1 MTLVPIVLLFLGFP
15 IFVVLLAT
23 AAIAIVIFYS
33 IPLTVLHQVMFGSLD
48 SAALLAV
55 PFFIFAGE
63 IMAAGGISGRLVA
76 WAKSLFG
83 RSKAS
88 LPITT
93 VATCVVFGAISGSS
107 AATVAAVGR
116 ITFRPMLDA
125 GYDRRFATGLLT
137 ASGLIDN
144 MIPPSI
150 AMILYAIVAEQSLV
164 RIFTAGFVPGLL
176 FAFAFVAYVLVKSR
190 GSAIDPPE
198 PFRWAR
204 LGRETLNAAWAL
216 GMPVII
222 LGGIYTGVLSA
233 NEAGG
238 AACVY
243 AILVA
248 MFVHRDVGVTQLLD
262 LARRSAYVTSQLMV
276 IVASAG
282 VFSWLLTTVAPPR
295 VSPTSRRARSVGR
308 DAALHRQRISAAR
321 RHLLRSGARDPA
333 AHADPPSGGQGG
345 RHRSHPLRHRHD
357 RESEYRMLHPAVRH
371 QYFRGASGVQATGL
385 GHLSR
390 RHAVHLAQHRR
401 ACGDHLRAGAVA
413 VPDSPARLNVRARSC
428 RSPGEDVPFDARRFR
443 PRGSDGREG
452 ARHAAQEQ

>member
-176 FAFAFVAYVLVKSR
+176 FAFAFVAYVLLKSW

-282 VFSWLLTTVAPPR
+282 VFSWLLTTSGAAPR
-295 VSPTSRRARSVGR
+295 LADVF
-308 DAALHRQRISAAR
+308 AALDLSSAM
-321 RHLLRSGARDPA
+321 LLFFINVFLLLVGIFFDPA
-333 AHADPPSGGQGG
+333 PAILLLTPILLPIVKAAGIDLIHFGIVMTANLSIGCFTPPFGINIFVAQAVFKQPVSVIYRGVMPFIWLSIAVLAVITYVPELSLFLT
-345 RHRSHPLRHRHD
+345 RLHD
-357 RESEYRMLHPAVRH
+357 
-371 QYFRGASGVQATGL
+371 
-385 GHLSR
+385 
-390 RHAVHLAQHRR
+390 
-401 ACGDHLRAGAVA
+401 
-413 VPDSPARLNVRARSC
+413 
-428 RSPGEDVPFDARRFR
+428 
-443 PRGSDGREG
+443 
-452 ARHAAQEQ
+452 

>member
-176 FAFAFVAYVLVKSR
+176 FAFAFVAYVLLKSW

-282 VFSWLLTTVAPPR
+282 VFSWLLTTSGAAPR
-295 VSPTSRRARSVGR
+295 LADVF
-308 DAALHRQRISAAR
+308 AALDLSSAM
-321 RHLLRSGARDPA
+321 LLFIVNVFLLLVGIFFDPA
-333 AHADPPSGGQGG
+333 PAILLLTPILLPIVKAAGIDLIHFGIVMTANLSIGCFTPPFGINIFVAQAVFKQPVSVIYRGVMPFIWLSIAVLAVITYVPELSLFLT
-345 RHRSHPLRHRHD
+345 RLHD
-357 RESEYRMLHPAVRH
+357 
-371 QYFRGASGVQATGL
+371 
-385 GHLSR
+385 
-390 RHAVHLAQHRR
+390 
-401 ACGDHLRAGAVA
+401 
-413 VPDSPARLNVRARSC
+413 
-428 RSPGEDVPFDARRFR
+428 
-443 PRGSDGREG
+443 
-452 ARHAAQEQ
+452 

>member
-176 FAFAFVAYVLVKSR
+176 FALAFVAYVLVKSW

-282 VFSWLLTTVAPPR
+282 VFSWLLTTSGAAPR
-295 VSPTSRRARSVGR
+295 LADVF
-308 DAALHRQRISAAR
+308 AALDLSSPM
-321 RHLLRSGARDPA
+321 LLFIINVFLLVVGIFFDPA
-333 AHADPPSGGQGG
+333 PAILLLTPILLPIVKAAGIDLIHFGIVMTANLSIGCFTPPFGINIFVAQAVFKQPVSVIYRGVMPFIWLSIAVLAVITYVPELSLFLT
-345 RHRSHPLRHRHD
+345 RLHD
-357 RESEYRMLHPAVRH
+357 
-371 QYFRGASGVQATGL
+371 
-385 GHLSR
+385 
-390 RHAVHLAQHRR
+390 
-401 ACGDHLRAGAVA
+401 
-413 VPDSPARLNVRARSC
+413 
-428 RSPGEDVPFDARRFR
+428 
-443 PRGSDGREG
+443 
-452 ARHAAQEQ
+452 

>member
-1 MTLVPIVLLFLGFP
+1 
-15 IFVVLLAT
+15 
-23 AAIAIVIFYS
+23 
-33 IPLTVLHQVMFGSLD
+33 
-48 SAALLAV
+48 
-55 PFFIFAGE
+55 
-63 IMAAGGISGRLVA
+63 
-76 WAKSLFG
+76 
-83 RSKAS
+83 
-88 LPITT
+88 
-93 VATCVVFGAISGSS
+93 
-107 AATVAAVGR
+107 VAAVGR

-176 FAFAFVAYVLVKSR
+176 FALAFVAYVLLKSW

-198 PFRWAR
+198 RFSWTR

-282 VFSWLLTTVAPPR
+282 VFSWLLTTSGAAPR
-295 VSPTSRRARSVGR
+295 LT
-308 DAALHRQRISAAR
+308 DIFAALDLSSSM
-321 RHLLRSGARDPA
+321 LLFIINVFLLLVGIFFDPA
-333 AHADPPSGGQGG
+333 PAILLLTPILLPVVKAAGIDLIHFGIVMTANLSIGCFTPPFGINIFVAQAVFKQPVSVIYRGVMPFIWLSIAVLAVITYVPELSLFLT
-345 RHRSHPLRHRHD
+345 RLHD
-357 RESEYRMLHPAVRH
+357 
-371 QYFRGASGVQATGL
+371 
-385 GHLSR
+385 
-390 RHAVHLAQHRR
+390 
-401 ACGDHLRAGAVA
+401 
-413 VPDSPARLNVRARSC
+413 
-428 RSPGEDVPFDARRFR
+428 
-443 PRGSDGREG
+443 
-452 ARHAAQEQ
+452 

>member
-1 MTLVPIVLLFLGFP
+1 VALTMTLVPIVLLFLGFP
-15 IFVVLLAT
+15 IFVILLAT
-23 AAIAIVIFYS
+23 AAIAIIIFYS

-83 RSKAS
+83 SSKAS

-176 FAFAFVAYVLVKSR
+176 FALAFVAYVLLKSW

-198 PFRWAR
+198 PFSWTR

-282 VFSWLLTTVAPPR
+282 VFSWLLTT
-295 VSPTSRRARSVGR
+295 
-308 DAALHRQRISAAR
+308 
-321 RHLLRSGARDPA
+321 SGAAPRLTEVFSALNLSSSMLLFIINVFLLLVGIFFDPA
-333 AHADPPSGGQGG
+333 PAILLLTPILLPVVKAAGIDLIHFGIVMTANLSIGCFTPPFGINIFVAQAVFKQPVSVIYRGVMPFIWLSIAVLAVITYVPELSLFLT
-345 RHRSHPLRHRHD
+345 RLHD
-357 RESEYRMLHPAVRH
+357 
-371 QYFRGASGVQATGL
+371 
-385 GHLSR
+385 
-390 RHAVHLAQHRR
+390 
-401 ACGDHLRAGAVA
+401 
-413 VPDSPARLNVRARSC
+413 
-428 RSPGEDVPFDARRFR
+428 
-443 PRGSDGREG
+443 
-452 ARHAAQEQ
+452 

>member
-176 FAFAFVAYVLVKSR
+176 FAFAFVAYVLVKSW

-248 MFVHRDVGVTQLLD
+248 MFVHRDVGVAQLLD

-282 VFSWLLTTVAPPR
+282 VFSWLLTTSGAAPR
-295 VSPTSRRARSVGR
+295 LADVF
-308 DAALHRQRISAAR
+308 AALDLSSAM
-321 RHLLRSGARDPA
+321 LLFFINVFLLLVGIFFDPA
-333 AHADPPSGGQGG
+333 PAILLLTPILLPIVKAAGIDLIHFGIVMTANLSIGCFTPPFGINIFVAQAVFKQPVSVIYRGVMPFIWLSIAVLAVITYVPELSLFLT
-345 RHRSHPLRHRHD
+345 RLHD
-357 RESEYRMLHPAVRH
+357 
-371 QYFRGASGVQATGL
+371 
-385 GHLSR
+385 
-390 RHAVHLAQHRR
+390 
-401 ACGDHLRAGAVA
+401 
-413 VPDSPARLNVRARSC
+413 
-428 RSPGEDVPFDARRFR
+428 
-443 PRGSDGREG
+443 
-452 ARHAAQEQ
+452 

>member
-1 MTLVPIVLLFLGFP
+1 VPAVALTMTLVPIVLLFLGFP

-176 FAFAFVAYVLVKSR
+176 FALAFVAYVLLKSW

-198 PFRWAR
+198 PFRWTR

-282 VFSWLLTTVAPPR
+282 VFSWLLTTSGAAPR
-295 VSPTSRRARSVGR
+295 LADVF
-308 DAALHRQRISAAR
+308 AALDLSSAM
-321 RHLLRSGARDPA
+321 LLFIVSVFLLLVGIFFDPA
-333 AHADPPSGGQGG
+333 PAILLLTPILLPVVKAAGIDLIHFGIVMTANLSIGCFTPPFGINIFVAQAVFKQPVSVIYRGVMPFIWLSIAVLAVITYVPELSLFLT
-345 RHRSHPLRHRHD
+345 RLHD
-357 RESEYRMLHPAVRH
+357 
-371 QYFRGASGVQATGL
+371 
-385 GHLSR
+385 
-390 RHAVHLAQHRR
+390 
-401 ACGDHLRAGAVA
+401 
-413 VPDSPARLNVRARSC
+413 
-428 RSPGEDVPFDARRFR
+428 
-443 PRGSDGREG
+443 
-452 ARHAAQEQ
+452 

>member
-1 MTLVPIVLLFLGFP
+1 VALTMTLVPIVLLFLGFP

-176 FAFAFVAYVLVKSR
+176 FALAFVAYVLVKSW
-190 GSAIDPPE
+190 GSAIGPPE
-198 PFRWAR
+198 PFRWTR

-282 VFSWLLTTVAPPR
+282 VFSWLLTTSGAAPR
-295 VSPTSRRARSVGR
+295 LADVF
-308 DAALHRQRISAAR
+308 AALDLSSAM
-321 RHLLRSGARDPA
+321 LLFIVNVFLLLVGIFFDPA
-333 AHADPPSGGQGG
+333 PAILLLTPILLPVVKAAGIDLIHFGIVMTANLSIGCFTPPFGINIFVAQAVFKQPVSVIYRGVMPFIWLSIAVLAVITYVPELSLFLT
-345 RHRSHPLRHRHD
+345 RLHD
-357 RESEYRMLHPAVRH
+357 
-371 QYFRGASGVQATGL
+371 
-385 GHLSR
+385 
-390 RHAVHLAQHRR
+390 
-401 ACGDHLRAGAVA
+401 
-413 VPDSPARLNVRARSC
+413 
-428 RSPGEDVPFDARRFR
+428 
-443 PRGSDGREG
+443 
-452 ARHAAQEQ
+452 

>member
-176 FAFAFVAYVLVKSR
+176 FALAFVAYVLLKSW

-282 VFSWLLTTVAPPR
+282 VFSWLLTTSGAAPR
-295 VSPTSRRARSVGR
+295 LADVF
-308 DAALHRQRISAAR
+308 AALDLSSAM
-321 RHLLRSGARDPA
+321 LLFIVNVFLLLVGIFFDPA
-333 AHADPPSGGQGG
+333 PAILLLTPILLPVVKAAGIDLIHFGIVMTANLSIGCFTPPFGINIFVAQAVFKQPVSVIYRGVMPFIWLSIAVLAVITYVPELSLFLT
-345 RHRSHPLRHRHD
+345 RLHD
-357 RESEYRMLHPAVRH
+357 
-371 QYFRGASGVQATGL
+371 
-385 GHLSR
+385 
-390 RHAVHLAQHRR
+390 
-401 ACGDHLRAGAVA
+401 
-413 VPDSPARLNVRARSC
+413 
-428 RSPGEDVPFDARRFR
+428 
-443 PRGSDGREG
+443 
-452 ARHAAQEQ
+452 

>member
-125 GYDRRFATGLLT
+125 GYDRRFAIGLLT

-176 FAFAFVAYVLVKSR
+176 FAFAFVAYVLVKSW

-248 MFVHRDVGVTQLLD
+248 MFVHRDVGVAQLLD

-282 VFSWLLTTVAPPR
+282 VFSWLLTTSGAAPR
-295 VSPTSRRARSVGR
+295 LTDVF
-308 DAALHRQRISAAR
+308 AALDLSSPM
-321 RHLLRSGARDPA
+321 LLFIINVFLLLVGIFFDPA
-333 AHADPPSGGQGG
+333 PAILLLTPILLPIVKAAGIDLIHFGIVMTANLSIGCFTPPFGINIFVAQAVFKQPVSVIYRGVMPFIWLSIAVLAVITYVPELSLFFI
-345 RHRSHPLRHRHD
+345 RLHD
-357 RESEYRMLHPAVRH
+357 
-371 QYFRGASGVQATGL
+371 
-385 GHLSR
+385 
-390 RHAVHLAQHRR
+390 
-401 ACGDHLRAGAVA
+401 
-413 VPDSPARLNVRARSC
+413 
-428 RSPGEDVPFDARRFR
+428 
-443 PRGSDGREG
+443 
-452 ARHAAQEQ
+452 

>member
-176 FAFAFVAYVLVKSR
+176 FALAFVAYVLVKSW

-282 VFSWLLTTVAPPR
+282 VFSWLLTTSGAAPR
-295 VSPTSRRARSVGR
+295 LTDVF
-308 DAALHRQRISAAR
+308 AALDLSSAM
-321 RHLLRSGARDPA
+321 LLFIVNVFLLLVGIFFDPA
-333 AHADPPSGGQGG
+333 PAILLLTPILLPVVKAAGIDLIHFGIVMTANLSIGCFTPPFGINIFVAQAVFKQPVSVIYRGVMPFIWLSIAVLAVITYVPELSLFLT
-345 RHRSHPLRHRHD
+345 RLHD
-357 RESEYRMLHPAVRH
+357 
-371 QYFRGASGVQATGL
+371 
-385 GHLSR
+385 
-390 RHAVHLAQHRR
+390 
-401 ACGDHLRAGAVA
+401 
-413 VPDSPARLNVRARSC
+413 
-428 RSPGEDVPFDARRFR
+428 
-443 PRGSDGREG
+443 
-452 ARHAAQEQ
+452 

>member
-1 MTLVPIVLLFLGFP
+1 VPAVALTMTLVPIVLLFLGFP

-176 FAFAFVAYVLVKSR
+176 FALAFVAYVLVKSW

-282 VFSWLLTTVAPPR
+282 VFSWLLTTSGAAPR
-295 VSPTSRRARSVGR
+295 LADVF
-308 DAALHRQRISAAR
+308 AALDLSSAM
-321 RHLLRSGARDPA
+321 LLFIFNVFLLLVGIFFDPA
-333 AHADPPSGGQGG
+333 PAILLLTPILLPVVKAAGIDLIHFGIVMTANLSIGCFTPPFGINIFVAQAVFKQPVSVIYRGVMPFIWLSIAVLAVITYVPELSLFLT
-345 RHRSHPLRHRHD
+345 RLHD
-357 RESEYRMLHPAVRH
+357 
-371 QYFRGASGVQATGL
+371 
-385 GHLSR
+385 
-390 RHAVHLAQHRR
+390 
-401 ACGDHLRAGAVA
+401 
-413 VPDSPARLNVRARSC
+413 
-428 RSPGEDVPFDARRFR
+428 
-443 PRGSDGREG
+443 
-452 ARHAAQEQ
+452 

>member
-1 MTLVPIVLLFLGFP
+1 VALTMTLVPIVLLFLGFP

-176 FAFAFVAYVLVKSR
+176 FALAFVAYVLVKSW

-198 PFRWAR
+198 PFRWRR

-282 VFSWLLTTVAPPR
+282 VFSWLLTTSGAAPR
-295 VSPTSRRARSVGR
+295 LADVF
-308 DAALHRQRISAAR
+308 AALDLSSAM
-321 RHLLRSGARDPA
+321 LLFIVNVFLLVVGIFFDPA
-333 AHADPPSGGQGG
+333 PAILLLTPILLPVVKAAGIDLIHFGIVMTANLSIGCFTPPFGINIFVAQAVFKQPVSVIYRGVMPFIWLSIAVLAVITYVPELSLFLT
-345 RHRSHPLRHRHD
+345 RLHD
-357 RESEYRMLHPAVRH
+357 
-371 QYFRGASGVQATGL
+371 
-385 GHLSR
+385 
-390 RHAVHLAQHRR
+390 
-401 ACGDHLRAGAVA
+401 
-413 VPDSPARLNVRARSC
+413 
-428 RSPGEDVPFDARRFR
+428 
-443 PRGSDGREG
+443 
-452 ARHAAQEQ
+452 

>member
-1 MTLVPIVLLFLGFP
+1 VALTMTLVPIVLLFLGFP

-63 IMAAGGISGRLVA
+63 IMAAGGISDRLVA

-176 FAFAFVAYVLVKSR
+176 FAFAFVAYVLVKSW

-282 VFSWLLTTVAPPR
+282 VFSWLLTTSGAAPR
-295 VSPTSRRARSVGR
+295 LADVF
-308 DAALHRQRISAAR
+308 AALDLSSAM
-321 RHLLRSGARDPA
+321 LLFFINVFLLLVGIFFDPA
-333 AHADPPSGGQGG
+333 PAILLLTPILLPIVKAAGIDLIHFGIVMTANLSIGCFTPPFGINIFVAQAVFKQPVSVIYRGVMPFIWLSIAVLAVITYVPELSLFLT
-345 RHRSHPLRHRHD
+345 RLHD
-357 RESEYRMLHPAVRH
+357 
-371 QYFRGASGVQATGL
+371 
-385 GHLSR
+385 
-390 RHAVHLAQHRR
+390 
-401 ACGDHLRAGAVA
+401 
-413 VPDSPARLNVRARSC
+413 
-428 RSPGEDVPFDARRFR
+428 
-443 PRGSDGREG
+443 
-452 ARHAAQEQ
+452 

>member
-176 FAFAFVAYVLVKSR
+176 FALAFVAYVLVKSW

-282 VFSWLLTTVAPPR
+282 VFSWLLTTSGAAPR
-295 VSPTSRRARSVGR
+295 LADVF
-308 DAALHRQRISAAR
+308 AALDLSSPM
-321 RHLLRSGARDPA
+321 LLFIINVFLLLVGIFFDPA
-333 AHADPPSGGQGG
+333 PAILLLTPILLPIVKAAGIDLIHFGIVMTANLSIGCFTPPFGINIFVAQAVFKQPVSVIYRGVMPFIWLSIAVLAVITYVPELSLFLT
-345 RHRSHPLRHRHD
+345 RLHD
-357 RESEYRMLHPAVRH
+357 
-371 QYFRGASGVQATGL
+371 
-385 GHLSR
+385 
-390 RHAVHLAQHRR
+390 
-401 ACGDHLRAGAVA
+401 
-413 VPDSPARLNVRARSC
+413 
-428 RSPGEDVPFDARRFR
+428 
-443 PRGSDGREG
+443 
-452 ARHAAQEQ
+452 

>member
-176 FAFAFVAYVLVKSR
+176 FALAFVAYVLLKSW

-198 PFRWAR
+198 PFRWTR

-282 VFSWLLTTVAPPR
+282 VFSWLLTTSGAAPR
-295 VSPTSRRARSVGR
+295 LADVF
-308 DAALHRQRISAAR
+308 AALDLSSAM
-321 RHLLRSGARDPA
+321 LLFIVNVFLLVVGIFFDPA
-333 AHADPPSGGQGG
+333 PAILLLTPILLPVVKAAGIDLVHFGIVMTANLSIGCFTPPFGINIFVAQAVFKQPVSVIYRGVMPFIWLSIAVLAVITYVPELSLFLT
-345 RHRSHPLRHRHD
+345 RLHD
-357 RESEYRMLHPAVRH
+357 
-371 QYFRGASGVQATGL
+371 
-385 GHLSR
+385 
-390 RHAVHLAQHRR
+390 
-401 ACGDHLRAGAVA
+401 
-413 VPDSPARLNVRARSC
+413 
-428 RSPGEDVPFDARRFR
+428 
-443 PRGSDGREG
+443 
-452 ARHAAQEQ
+452 

>member
-1 MTLVPIVLLFLGFP
+1 VALTMTLVPIVLLFLGFP

-93 VATCVVFGAISGSS
+93 VATFGAISGSS

-176 FAFAFVAYVLVKSR
+176 FAFAFVAYVLVKSW

-282 VFSWLLTTVAPPR
+282 VFSWLLTTSGAAPR
-295 VSPTSRRARSVGR
+295 LADVF
-308 DAALHRQRISAAR
+308 AALDLSSPM
-321 RHLLRSGARDPA
+321 LLFIINVLLLLVGIFFDPA
-333 AHADPPSGGQGG
+333 PAILLLTPILLPIVKAAGIDLIHFGIVMTANLSIGCFTPPFGINIFVAQAVFKQPVSVIYRGVMPFIWLSIAVLAVITYVPELSLFLT
-345 RHRSHPLRHRHD
+345 RLHD
-357 RESEYRMLHPAVRH
+357 
-371 QYFRGASGVQATGL
+371 
-385 GHLSR
+385 
-390 RHAVHLAQHRR
+390 
-401 ACGDHLRAGAVA
+401 
-413 VPDSPARLNVRARSC
+413 
-428 RSPGEDVPFDARRFR
+428 
-443 PRGSDGREG
+443 
-452 ARHAAQEQ
+452 

>member
-1 MTLVPIVLLFLGFP
+1 VALTMTLVPIVLLFLGFP
-15 IFVVLLAT
+15 IFVILLAT
-23 AAIAIVIFYS
+23 AAIAIIIFYS

-83 RSKAS
+83 SSKAS

-176 FAFAFVAYVLVKSR
+176 FALAFVAYVLLKSW

-198 PFRWAR
+198 PFSWTR

-248 MFVHRDVGVTQLLD
+248 MFVHRDVGLTQLLD

-282 VFSWLLTTVAPPR
+282 VFSWLLTT
-295 VSPTSRRARSVGR
+295 
-308 DAALHRQRISAAR
+308 
-321 RHLLRSGARDPA
+321 SGAAPRLTEVFSALNLSSSMLLFIINVFLLLVGIFFDPA
-333 AHADPPSGGQGG
+333 PAILLLTPILLPVVKAAGIDLIHFGIVMTANLSIGCFTPPFGINIFVAQAVFKQPVSVIYRGVMPFIWLSIAVLAVITYVPELSLFLT
-345 RHRSHPLRHRHD
+345 RLHD
-357 RESEYRMLHPAVRH
+357 
-371 QYFRGASGVQATGL
+371 
-385 GHLSR
+385 
-390 RHAVHLAQHRR
+390 
-401 ACGDHLRAGAVA
+401 
-413 VPDSPARLNVRARSC
+413 
-428 RSPGEDVPFDARRFR
+428 
-443 PRGSDGREG
+443 
-452 ARHAAQEQ
+452 

>member
-1 MTLVPIVLLFLGFP
+1 VALTMTLVPIVLLFLGFP

-176 FAFAFVAYVLVKSR
+176 FAFAFVAYVLLKSW

-282 VFSWLLTTVAPPR
+282 VFSWLLTTSGAAPR
-295 VSPTSRRARSVGR
+295 LADVF
-308 DAALHRQRISAAR
+308 AALDLSSAM
-321 RHLLRSGARDPA
+321 LLFFINVFLLLVGIFFDPA
-333 AHADPPSGGQGG
+333 PAILLLTPILLPIVKAAGIDLIHFGIVMTANLSIGCFTPPFGINIFVAQAVFKQPVSVIYRGVMPFIWLSIAVLAVITYVPELSLFLT
-345 RHRSHPLRHRHD
+345 RLHD
-357 RESEYRMLHPAVRH
+357 
-371 QYFRGASGVQATGL
+371 
-385 GHLSR
+385 
-390 RHAVHLAQHRR
+390 
-401 ACGDHLRAGAVA
+401 
-413 VPDSPARLNVRARSC
+413 
-428 RSPGEDVPFDARRFR
+428 
-443 PRGSDGREG
+443 
-452 ARHAAQEQ
+452 

>member
-176 FAFAFVAYVLVKSR
+176 FAFAFVAYVLVKSW

-282 VFSWLLTTVAPPR
+282 VFSWLLTTSGAAPR
-295 VSPTSRRARSVGR
+295 LADVF
-308 DAALHRQRISAAR
+308 AALDLSSAM
-321 RHLLRSGARDPA
+321 LLFIINVFLLLVGIFFDPA
-333 AHADPPSGGQGG
+333 PAILLLTPILLPIVKAAGIDLIHFGIVMTANLSIGCFTPPFGINIFVAQAVFKQPVSVIYRGVMPFIWLSIAVLAVITYVPELSLFLT
-345 RHRSHPLRHRHD
+345 RLHD
-357 RESEYRMLHPAVRH
+357 
-371 QYFRGASGVQATGL
+371 
-385 GHLSR
+385 
-390 RHAVHLAQHRR
+390 
-401 ACGDHLRAGAVA
+401 
-413 VPDSPARLNVRARSC
+413 
-428 RSPGEDVPFDARRFR
+428 
-443 PRGSDGREG
+443 
-452 ARHAAQEQ
+452 

>member
-63 IMAAGGISGRLVA
+63 IMAAGGISDRLVA

-176 FAFAFVAYVLVKSR
+176 FALAFVAYVLVKSW

-282 VFSWLLTTVAPPR
+282 VFSWLLTTSGAAPR
-295 VSPTSRRARSVGR
+295 LTDVF
-308 DAALHRQRISAAR
+308 AALDLSSPM
-321 RHLLRSGARDPA
+321 LLFIINVFLLLVGIFFDPA
-333 AHADPPSGGQGG
+333 PAILLLTPILLPIVKAAGIDLIHVGIVMTANLSIGCFTPPFGINIFVAQAVFKQPVSVIYRGVMPFIWLSIAVLAVITYVPELSLFLT
-345 RHRSHPLRHRHD
+345 RLHD
-357 RESEYRMLHPAVRH
+357 
-371 QYFRGASGVQATGL
+371 
-385 GHLSR
+385 
-390 RHAVHLAQHRR
+390 
-401 ACGDHLRAGAVA
+401 
-413 VPDSPARLNVRARSC
+413 
-428 RSPGEDVPFDARRFR
+428 
-443 PRGSDGREG
+443 
-452 ARHAAQEQ
+452 

>member
-63 IMAAGGISGRLVA
+63 IMAAGGISDRLVA

-176 FAFAFVAYVLVKSR
+176 FALAFVAYVLVKSW

-282 VFSWLLTTVAPPR
+282 VFSWLLTTSGAAPR
-295 VSPTSRRARSVGR
+295 LADVF
-308 DAALHRQRISAAR
+308 AALDLSSAM
-321 RHLLRSGARDPA
+321 LLFIVNVFLLLVGIFFDPA
-333 AHADPPSGGQGG
+333 PAILLLTPILLPVVKAAGIDLIHFGIVMTANLSIGCFTPPFGINIFVAQAVFKQPVSVIYRGVMPFIWLSIAVLAVITYVPELSLFLT
-345 RHRSHPLRHRHD
+345 RLHD
-357 RESEYRMLHPAVRH
+357 
-371 QYFRGASGVQATGL
+371 
-385 GHLSR
+385 
-390 RHAVHLAQHRR
+390 
-401 ACGDHLRAGAVA
+401 
-413 VPDSPARLNVRARSC
+413 
-428 RSPGEDVPFDARRFR
+428 
-443 PRGSDGREG
+443 
-452 ARHAAQEQ
+452 